1 MDATV
6 VNVLVVLVA
15 FAAAF
20 GIVRTVVKVR
30 ARRHSKLEQ
39 AATSRRHS
47 PAPRAP
53 RNKNKRRRLDQH
65 AQKAAKGALRQSR
78 NVRLP

>member
-30 ARRHSKLEQ
+30 ARRRSKLEQ
-39 AATSRRHS
+39 AATSRRIS

-65 AQKAAKGALRQSR
+65 AQKAAKGALREPR
-78 NVRLP
+78 NI

>member
-30 ARRHSKLEQ
+30 ARRRSKLEQ
-39 AATSRRHS
+39 AATSRRHSPAS

-78 NVRLP
+78 NI